1 MRMKSFIN
9 ACGFQYHGPKG
20 YIRFAPRWNK
30 TNFSSSFTAA
40 EGWGTYIQQFSKKA
54 WAYQIQLKYGSLAL
68 SAISLQTDLNKIK
81 SVSVMHEG
89 KPVAIS
95 YKQDK
100 SDIAISFTNPVAI
113 SVNQSLQIK
122 IT

>member
-1 MRMKSFIN
+1 M
-9 ACGFQYHGPKG
+9 QLY
-20 YIRFAPRWNK
+20 FAK
-30 TNFSSSFTAA
+30 KLSFT
-40 EGWGTYIQQFSKKA
+40 QPFKA
-54 WAYQIQLKYGSLAL
+54 QVRSSEIQLKYGSLSL

>member
-1 MRMKSFIN
+1 
-9 ACGFQYHGPKG
+9 KG

-40 EGWGTYIQQFSKKA
+40 EGWGTYIQQFSKKT

-68 SAISLQTDLNKIK
+68 SAISLQTDLSKIK

-100 SDIAISFTNPVAI
+100 SDITISFTNPVEI